1 MTLQFLICSTLPK
14 ENNFHKSDTFCVI
27 SFSLKRDEYM
37 FFFICLFFIKEDLE
51 FLFLSIINLLVN
63 DLPCHPG
70 SHFHEAYPLAWSLAP
85 NILKPECGSMEA
97 LRDRGE
103 WAKRCTQSPH
113 HLKPCLSRLRLSTE
127 HVLYI
132 QPSYG
137 LHTHHLKKR
146 SPTGLWAWSHNPKV
160 PNNW

>member
-70 SHFHEAYPLAWSLAP
+70 SHFHEAYPLA
-85 NILKPECGSMEA
+85 
-97 LRDRGE
+97 
-103 WAKRCTQSPH
+103 
-113 HLKPCLSRLRLSTE
+113 
-127 HVLYI
+127 
-132 QPSYG
+132 
-137 LHTHHLKKR
+137 
-146 SPTGLWAWSHNPKV
+146 
-160 PNNW
+160 